1 MFLSDVSVKRPV
13 FATVVNLL
21 LVVFGVVSISLLSL
35 REYPDID
42 PPIVSINT
50 NYPGASASIVETR
63 ITQLIEERISG
74 IEGIKNIES
83 SSRNGR
89 SSISIEFDLSRN
101 IDAASNDVRERVS
114 RVLNN
119 LPDQAEPP
127 EVSKSNSDED
137 VIVWYNLRSD
147 NLSVME
153 LTDYADRFVVDR
165 LSVAEGVARV
175 QLGGG
180 RRYAMKVWLDRNAMA
195 ARDITVTDIE
205 NVIRSENVELPAGEV
220 ESIDRDFEVRVARSF
235 LSPEDFSN
243 LTIKASADGYLVK
256 LKEVARVELGAEDDE
271 TEFRGGGVNMIGLGI
286 VKQSKANTLEVARA
300 AKAAIQL
307 IEQTLPD
314 NIFIV
319 PSYDSSVFIE
329 ASINEVYETLAIAI
343 LMVVLVIYVFLGN
356 IRATL
361 IPAVTVPV
369 SLVSAFIVMY
379 ALGFSINLLTLLAMV
394 LAIGLVVDDAIV
406 VLENISRRIE
416 MGEPPILAAYRGA
429 REVGFAVIA
438 TTLVLISVFIPLV
451 FLQGNIGR
459 LFTEFALAIAAA
471 VAFSS
476 VTALTL
482 SPMMC
487 SKLLKKRSHPSGFS
501 HWVDTKFSKIERGY
515 FNGLGTT
522 IHQPWLM
529 SLLVIGSIVALFKLV
544 QILPG
549 EFVPKEDRGNFFIL
563 MQSAEGSSF
572 ESNAANLKKIESILL
587 PYTATGEAERVIV
600 RTPGFGGTAGIAIVG
615 TAIGPDKKGS
625 TFDLMDEIS
634 GKLVNIP
641 DVTAFA
647 VMRSGIGGRGLG
659 RPVQFVLQGNTYEEL
674 VEWRDI
680 VLTKARENP
689 NLVRIDSDYKETWP
703 QLLVNIDKNRAA
715 DLGVSI
721 SDIGRTL
728 ETMLGQRRVSTFLD
742 KGQEYDVIM
751 EGWEEDY
758 RSPSSIENIYVRSS
772 QSNQLIPLDN
782 LLTVSENATSSR
794 LNRYNRMRSVTIS
807 ANLADGYTVG
817 EALDYLRHIV
827 DTELPDEVAIDYKG
841 ESQQYQESGG
851 SILFIF
857 ALALAITYL
866 VLAAQFEN
874 WIHPLVIMLTVPMAL
889 VGAFIGLYFSGMTL
903 NIYSQI
909 GLVML
914 IGLAAKNGIL
924 IVEFAN
930 QLRDAGVEFEE
941 ALRKAATQRLRPI
954 VMTGFTTIFSSLPLV
969 LATGAGAESRTVIG
983 MVIFAGVTVSVFLT
997 LYIVPTA
1004 YYLLARNTGSPN
1016 ARAKQIEDLEIN
1028 MPYRKGDKH

>member
-429 REVGFAVIA
+429 REVG
-438 TTLVLISVFIPLV
+438 
-451 FLQGNIGR
+451 
-459 LFTEFALAIAAA
+459 
-471 VAFSS
+471 
-476 VTALTL
+476 
-482 SPMMC
+482 
-487 SKLLKKRSHPSGFS
+487 
-501 HWVDTKFSKIERGY
+501 
-515 FNGLGTT
+515 
-522 IHQPWLM
+522 
-529 SLLVIGSIVALFKLV
+529 
-544 QILPG
+544 
-549 EFVPKEDRGNFFIL
+549 
-563 MQSAEGSSF
+563 
-572 ESNAANLKKIESILL
+572 
-587 PYTATGEAERVIV
+587 
-600 RTPGFGGTAGIAIVG
+600 
-615 TAIGPDKKGS
+615 
-625 TFDLMDEIS
+625 
-634 GKLVNIP
+634 
-641 DVTAFA
+641 
-647 VMRSGIGGRGLG
+647 
-659 RPVQFVLQGNTYEEL
+659 
-674 VEWRDI
+674 
-680 VLTKARENP
+680 
-689 NLVRIDSDYKETWP
+689 
-703 QLLVNIDKNRAA
+703 
-715 DLGVSI
+715 
-721 SDIGRTL
+721 
-728 ETMLGQRRVSTFLD
+728 
-742 KGQEYDVIM
+742 
-751 EGWEEDY
+751 
-758 RSPSSIENIYVRSS
+758 
-772 QSNQLIPLDN
+772 
-782 LLTVSENATSSR
+782 
-794 LNRYNRMRSVTIS
+794 
-807 ANLADGYTVG
+807 
-817 EALDYLRHIV
+817 LR
-827 DTELPDEVAIDYKG
+827 
-841 ESQQYQESGG
+841 
-851 SILFIF
+851 
-857 ALALAITYL
+857 
-866 VLAAQFEN
+866 
-874 WIHPLVIMLTVPMAL
+874 
-889 VGAFIGLYFSGMTL
+889 
-903 NIYSQI
+903 
-909 GLVML
+909 
-914 IGLAAKNGIL
+914 
-924 IVEFAN
+924 
-930 QLRDAGVEFEE
+930 
-941 ALRKAATQRLRPI
+941 
-954 VMTGFTTIFSSLPLV
+954 
-969 LATGAGAESRTVIG
+969 
-983 MVIFAGVTVSVFLT
+983 
-997 LYIVPTA
+997 
-1004 YYLLARNTGSPN
+1004 
-1016 ARAKQIEDLEIN
+1016 
-1028 MPYRKGDKH
+1028 